1 MSLFEI
7 KTVKFFVQEDG
18 SISLDER
25 TPTWIEVKATLPY
38 NDLRRYYR
46 KQFEYVD
53 ISDLSRPKIKPNYM
67 DADKFLLK
75 LAIVNW
81 SEEAEVNDE
90 NIDKLPGNLVTALV
104 DELKRMYGITQTE
117 EVNEVIGE

>member
-1 MSLFEI
+1 
-7 KTVKFFVQEDG
+7 
-18 SISLDER
+18 
-25 TPTWIEVKATLPY
+25 
-38 NDLRRYYR
+38 
-46 KQFEYVD
+46 
-53 ISDLSRPKIKPNYM
+53 M